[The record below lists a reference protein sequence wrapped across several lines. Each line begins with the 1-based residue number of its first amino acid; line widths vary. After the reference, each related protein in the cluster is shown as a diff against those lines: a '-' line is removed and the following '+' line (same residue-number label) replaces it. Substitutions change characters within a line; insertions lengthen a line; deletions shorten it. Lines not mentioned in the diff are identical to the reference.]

1 MASGKTDRPDNG
13 YRLIAKNR
21 RARFLY
27 ELGESYEA
35 GMVLIGSEA
44 RSLRVNGADLTDAW
58 VDIDQRAEA
67 WLKGLRIPVIEH
79 AAFGHEARRVRK
91 LLLHAHQILRL
102 RAGVEREGMTIIA
115 TKCYFKR
122 NRAKVEVALARGKR
136 KHDKRQ
142 AMRERDAAREAQQAI
157 RRVKIG

>member
-1 MASGKTDRPDNG
+1 MASRKTGQPDDG
-13 YRLIAKNR
+13 CRLIAKNR

-27 ELGESYEA
+27 ELGESFEA

-58 VDIDQRAEA
+58 VDIDQRGEA

-91 LLLHAHQILRL
+91 LLLHARQILRL

-115 TKCYFKR
+115 TSCYFKR